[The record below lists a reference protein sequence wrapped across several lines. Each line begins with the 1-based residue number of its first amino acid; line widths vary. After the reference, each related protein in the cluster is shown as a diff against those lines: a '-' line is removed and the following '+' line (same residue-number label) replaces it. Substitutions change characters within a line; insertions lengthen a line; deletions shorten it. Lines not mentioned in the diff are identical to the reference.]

1 MVGGILAVA
10 QRFINGS
17 DEKTFA
23 LDEKEIDIIRSF
35 LVYTLME
42 KTSIDGKNI
51 NPYIYLG
58 TERRF

>member
-1 MVGGILAVA
+1 MA